1 MTPLPEALLDLLA
14 APDGT
19 LALVEPASGERTTHG
34 ELRETAERLGRSLA
48 AAGVAPG
55 DAVAMSLPN
64 GPEIVAAFLGAVAA
78 GAAAAPLN
86 QAYTREEFSAYLE
99 DLQPS
104 AMLFLRGEESA
115 ARAAC
120 TALGVRQLE
129 LTGGRTAELGLGDG
143 AASSA
148 APRDPEAV
156 ALLLHTSGTT
166 SKPKGVPIRQRN
178 LAASARA
185 VAATYGLSARDV
197 SHCAMPLFHV
207 HGLVASALAT
217 LGSGGCVIAPRRFS
231 ASAFWEECAT
241 YGATWYSAVPTI
253 HRILLS
259 RAQDGAGDH
268 AGHGLRFARSCS
280 SALPGPLMESFE
292 RRFGLP
298 LVEAYGM
305 TEAAHQMASN
315 PLPPGERRAGSV
327 GQPTGTEI
335 AILDESWLAL
345 PGGAVGEVCVRG
357 PGVVDSYRANPEAT
371 AASFRGGWFR
381 TGDSGSLSPDGYLSL
396 AGRIKELI
404 NRGGEKIS
412 PHEVEDALLAHPDVV
427 EAVAFA
433 LPDAKY
439 GETVGAAVVLRSAL
453 GEDDLRAHCGD
464 RLAAFKVPLRVHVV
478 DAIPK
483 GPTGKVQRRLLAEQ
497 LP

>member
-1 MTPLPEALLDLLA
+1 MTPALLDLLT
-14 APDGT
+14 APDAA
-19 LALVEPASGERTTHG
+19 LALVEPASGERTTYG
-34 ELRETAERLGRSLA
+34 ELRAAADRLARSLA
-48 AAGVAPG
+48 AAGVDPG

-64 GPEIVAAFLGAVAA
+64 GPEIVTAFLGVVAA

-86 QAYTREEFSAYLE
+86 QAYTADEFRAYLE
-99 DLQPS
+99 DLQPR
-104 AMLFLRGEESA
+104 AMLFLRGEASP

-120 TALGVRQLE
+120 DDLGIRQLE
-129 LTGGRTAELGLGDG
+129 LTGERTAVLALGLAPAGP
-143 AASSA
+143 AAA
-148 APRDPEAV
+148 RDPEAV

-185 VAATYGLSARDV
+185 VAATYGLSGDDA
-197 SHCAMPLFHV
+197 SHCVMPLFHV
-207 HGLVASALAT
+207 HGLVASTLAT
-217 LGSGGCVIAPRRFS
+217 LASGGSVIAPRRFS
-231 ASAFWEECAT
+231 ASTFWAESAAH
-241 YGATWYSAVPTI
+241 GATWYSAVPTI

-259 RAQDGAGDH
+259 RAEDGASDH
-268 AGHGLRFARSCS
+268 SGHGLRFARSCS
-280 SALPGPLMESFE
+280 SALPGPLMDEFE

-335 AILDESWLAL
+335 AILDDDWRPVAS
-345 PGGAVGEVCVRG
+345 GGTGEVCVRG
-357 PGVVDSYRANPEAT
+357 PGVVDAYRANPEAT
-371 AASFRGGWFR
+371 AASFRDGWFR
-381 TGDSGSLSPDGYLSL
+381 TGDSGALSADGYLSL
-396 AGRIKELI
+396 SGRLKELI

-412 PHEVEDALLAHPDVV
+412 PHEVEDALLGHPDVV

-439 GETVGAAVVLRSAL
+439 GETVGAAVVARSAI
-453 GEDDLRAHCGD
+453 GEDALRAHCD
-464 RLAAFKVPLRVHVV
+464 ERLAAFKVPVRIHVL

>member
-1 MTPLPEALLDLLA
+1 VTTGHEALLDLIA
-14 APDGT
+14 APDGA
-19 LALVEPASGERTTHG
+19 LALVEPASGERTTYG
-34 ELRETAERLGRSLA
+34 ELRATAERLARSLA
-48 AAGVAPG
+48 AAGVGPG

-64 GPEIVAAFLGAVAA
+64 GPEIVAAFLGVVAA

-86 QAYTREEFSAYLE
+86 QAYTGDEFHSYLD
-99 DLQPS
+99 DLRPR
-104 AMLFLRGEESA
+104 AMLFLRGEESP
-115 ARAAC
+115 ARASCA
-120 TALGVRQLE
+120 ALGVRQLE
-129 LTGGRTAELGLGDG
+129 LAGPSTAELGLADL
-143 AASSA
+143 AAGSA

-185 VAATYGLSARDV
+185 IAATYGLSGSDT

-207 HGLVASALAT
+207 HGLVASTLAT
-217 LGSGGCVIAPRRFS
+217 LASGGCVVAPRRFS
-231 ASAFWEECAT
+231 ASAFWEECAVH
-241 YGATWYSAVPTI
+241 GATWYSAVPTI

-259 RAQDGAGDH
+259 RAEEGASDH
-268 AGHGLRFARSCS
+268 AGHGLRFVRSCS
-280 SALPGPLMESFE
+280 SALPGPLMDSFE
-292 RRFGLP
+292 TRFGVP

-327 GQPTGTEI
+327 GLATGTRI
-335 AILDESWLAL
+335 AILDDEWREL

-371 AASFRGGWFR
+371 AASFRDGWFR
-381 TGDSGSLSPDGYLSL
+381 TGDSGSVSADGYLSL
-396 AGRIKELI
+396 AGRIKEII

-412 PHEVEDALLAHPDVV
+412 PHEVEDALLSHADVL

-439 GETVGAAVVLRSAL
+439 GESVGAAVVMRTPI
-453 GEDDLRAHCGD
+453 GEDALRAHCGD
-464 RLAAFKVPLRVHVV
+464 RLAAFKVPVRVHVV

>member
-1 MTPLPEALLDLLA
+1 VSEPTALLDLLT
-14 APDGT
+14 APDDA
-19 LALVEPASGERTTHG
+19 LALVEPASGERTTYG
-34 ELRETAERLGRSLA
+34 ELRAAADGLGRALA
-48 AAGVAPG
+48 AAGVETG

-64 GPEIVAAFLGAVAA
+64 GPEIVAAFLGVVAA

-86 QAYTREEFSAYLE
+86 QAYTADEFRAYLE
-99 DLQPS
+99 DLRPR
-104 AMLFLRGEESA
+104 AMLFLRGEASL

-120 TALGVRQLE
+120 ETLGVRQLE
-129 LTGGRTAELGLGDG
+129 LEGPATARLAIAGIIPAGSVPL
-143 AASSA
+143 
-148 APRDPEAV
+148 RDPDAV

-178 LAASARA
+178 LAASAHA
-185 VAATYGLSARDV
+185 IAATYGLSGSDA

-207 HGLVASALAT
+207 HGLVASTLAT
-217 LGSGGCVIAPRRFS
+217 LASGGGVIAPRRFS
-231 ASAFWEECAT
+231 ASSFWGECAT

-259 RAQDGAGDH
+259 RAEDGSTDH
-268 AGHGLRFARSCS
+268 GGHGLRFARSCS
-280 SALPGPLMESFE
+280 SALPGPLMAEFE
-292 RRFGLP
+292 GRFALP

-327 GQPTGTEI
+327 GRPTGTEI
-335 AILDESWLAL
+335 AILGDDWRPLAV
-345 PGGAVGEVCVRG
+345 GAVGEVCVRG
-357 PGVVDSYRANPEAT
+357 PGVVDSYRANPVAT
-371 AASFRGGWFR
+371 AASFRDGWFR
-381 TGDSGSLSPDGYLSL
+381 TGDSGALSPDGYLSL

-412 PHEVEDALLAHPDVV
+412 PHEVEDALLAHPEVV

-433 LPDAKY
+433 VPDEKY
-439 GETVGAAVVLRSAL
+439 GETVGAVVVTRGAVA
-453 GEDDLRAHCGD
+453 EDALRAHCGES
-464 RLAAFKVPLRVHVV
+464 LAAFKVPVRVHVL

-483 GPTGKVQRRLLAEQ
+483 GPTGKVQRRHLAAQ
-497 LP
+497 LS

>member
-1 MTPLPEALLDLLA
+1 
-14 APDGT
+14 
-19 LALVEPASGERTTHG
+19 
-34 ELRETAERLGRSLA
+34 
-48 AAGVAPG
+48 
-55 DAVAMSLPN
+55 
-64 GPEIVAAFLGAVAA
+64 
-78 GAAAAPLN
+78 
-86 QAYTREEFSAYLE
+86 
-99 DLQPS
+99 
-104 AMLFLRGEESA
+104 MLFPRGAESA

-120 TALGVRQLE
+120 AALGVRQIE
-129 LTGGRTAELGLGDG
+129 LVGATTAELTLGDITATG
-143 AASSA
+143 SVP
-148 APRDPEAV
+148 PRDPEAV

-185 VAATYGLSARDV
+185 IAATYGLSASDA

-207 HGLVASALAT
+207 HGLVASTLAT
-217 LGSGGCVIAPRRFS
+217 LASGGGVIAPRRFS
-231 ASAFWEECAT
+231 ASAFWAECAT
-241 YGATWYSAVPTI
+241 HGATWYSAVPTI

-259 RAQDGAGDH
+259 RAEDGSDEH

-280 SALPGPLMESFE
+280 SALPGPLMQAFE
-292 RRFGLP
+292 ERFGLP

-327 GQPTGTEI
+327 GRPTGTEV
-335 AILDESWLAL
+335 AILDDEWRPL

-371 AASFRGGWFR
+371 AASFRDGWFR

-412 PHEVEDALLAHPDVV
+412 PHEIEDALLGHPEVV

-433 LPDAKY
+433 VPDDKY
-439 GETVGAAVVLRSAL
+439 GEAVGAVVVTRSPVA
-453 GEDDLRAHCGD
+453 GDELRAHCSE
-464 RLAAFKVPLRVHVV
+464 RLAAFKVPVRVHVL

>member
-1 MTPLPEALLDLLA
+1 VTPAPGALLDLLG
-14 APDGT
+14 APDDA
-19 LALVEPASGERTTHG
+19 LALVEPACGERTTYG
-34 ELRETAERLGRSLA
+34 ELREAADRIARSLA
-48 AAGVAPG
+48 AAGAGPG
-55 DAVAMSLPN
+55 DAVALSLPN
-64 GPEIVAAFLGAVAA
+64 GPEIVAAFLGIVAA

-86 QAYTREEFSAYLE
+86 QAYTTDEFRAYLD
-99 DLQPS
+99 DLRPS
-104 AMLFLRGEESA
+104 AMLFLRGEASP

-120 TALGVRQLE
+120 AALRIRQLE
-129 LTGGRTAELGLGDG
+129 LTGARTAELGLGGG
-143 AASSA
+143 AGQA
-148 APRDPEAV
+148 APRDPEAF

-166 SKPKGVPIRQRN
+166 SKPKAVPIRQRN

-185 VAATYGLSARDV
+185 VAASYGLSGRDA

-207 HGLVASALAT
+207 HGLVASTLAT
-217 LGSGGCVIAPRRFS
+217 LASGGCVIAPRRFS
-231 ASAFWEECAT
+231 ASAFWAECAT
-241 YGATWYSAVPTI
+241 HRATWYSAVPTI

-259 RAQDGAGDH
+259 RAEDGASDH
-268 AGHGLRFARSCS
+268 TGHPLRFARSCS
-280 SALPGPLMESFE
+280 SALPRPLMDSFE
-292 RRFGLP
+292 RRFELP

-335 AILDESWLAL
+335 AILGDDWRPLADR
-345 PGGAVGEVCVRG
+345 AIGEVCVRG

-371 AASFRGGWFR
+371 AASFRDGWFR
-381 TGDSGSLSPDGYLSL
+381 TGDSGRLSPDGYLSL

-412 PHEVEDALLAHPDVV
+412 PHEVEDALLGHPGVV

-439 GETVGAAVVLRSAL
+439 GETVGAAVVTRSAI
-453 GEDDLRAHCGD
+453 GEDDLRAYCGE
-464 RLAAFKVPLRVHVV
+464 RLAAFKVPVRVHVV

>member
-1 MTPLPEALLDLLA
+1 MTAAREALLDLLA
-14 APDGT
+14 APDDAP
-19 LALVEPASGERTTHG
+19 ALVEPAGGERTTYG
-34 ELRETAERLGRSLA
+34 ELRESADRLARSLA
-48 AAGVAPG
+48 AAGAGPG

-64 GPEIVAAFLGAVAA
+64 GPEIVTAFLGVVAA

-86 QAYTREEFSAYLE
+86 QAYTAEEFRAYLE
-99 DLQPS
+99 DLRPR

-120 TALGVRQLE
+120 AALGVRQLE
-129 LTGGRTAELGLGDG
+129 LTGACTAELGLGQ
-143 AASSA
+143 AAAGSA

-185 VAATYGLSARDV
+185 VAATYGLSGDDA
-197 SHCAMPLFHV
+197 SHCVMPLFHV
-207 HGLVASALAT
+207 HGLVASTLAT
-217 LGSGGCVIAPRRFS
+217 LASGGCVIAPRRFS
-231 ASAFWEECAT
+231 ASAFWGECAA

-259 RAQDGAGDH
+259 RAEDGSADH
-268 AGHGLRFARSCS
+268 VGHVARFARSCS

-292 RRFGLP
+292 QRFGLP

-305 TEAAHQMASN
+305 TEAAHQMTSN
-315 PLPPGERRAGSV
+315 PLPPEERRAGSV
-327 GQPTGTEI
+327 GRPTGTEI
-335 AILDESWLAL
+335 AILDEDWRAL

-371 AASFRGGWFR
+371 AASFRDGWFR
-381 TGDSGSLSPDGYLSL
+381 TGDSGLLSPDGYLSL

-412 PHEVEDALLAHPDVV
+412 PHEVEDALLGHPDVV

-439 GETVGAAVVLRSAL
+439 GETVGAAVVTRSAIA
-453 GEDDLRAHCGD
+453 EDVLRAHCGE
-464 RLAAFKVPLRVHVV
+464 RLAAFKVPARVHVV

>member
-1 MTPLPEALLDLLA
+1 MTTALLDLLT
-14 APDGT
+14 APDGAPA
-19 LALVEPASGERTTHG
+19 LAEPASGERTSYG
-34 ELRETAERLGRSLA
+34 ELRETADRIGRSLA
-48 AAGVAPG
+48 AAGAGPG

-64 GPEIVAAFLGAVAA
+64 GPEIVAAFLGVVAA
-78 GAAAAPLN
+78 GAGAAPLN
-86 QAYTREEFSAYLE
+86 QAYTAEEFRAYLL
-99 DLQPS
+99 DLEPR
-104 AMLFLRGEESA
+104 AMLFLRGEESP
-115 ARAAC
+115 ARAVC
-120 TALGVRQLE
+120 DALGIRQIE
-129 LTGGRTAELGLGDG
+129 LAGDDTAHLAPAGLAPAG
-143 AASSA
+143 AAPA
-148 APRDPEAV
+148 RDADAV

-178 LAASARA
+178 LAASAQT
-185 VAATYGLSARDV
+185 VAATYGLAAGDV

-207 HGLVASALAT
+207 HGLVASTLAT
-217 LGSGGCVIAPRRFS
+217 LASGGLVIAPRRFS
-231 ASAFWEECAT
+231 ASAFWADGAA

-259 RAQDGAGDH
+259 RAEDGGTEH

-280 SALPGPLMESFE
+280 SALPGPLMAAFE
-292 RRFGLP
+292 QRFGLP

-327 GQPTGTEI
+327 GRPTGTEI
-335 AILDESWLAL
+335 AILDDDWRPLAA
-345 PGGAVGEVCVRG
+345 GSVGEVCVRG

-371 AASFRGGWFR
+371 AAGFRDGWFR
-381 TGDSGSLSPDGYLSL
+381 TGDSGQLSADGYLSL
-396 AGRIKELI
+396 SGRLKELI

-433 LPDAKY
+433 VPDAKY
-439 GETVGAAVVLRSAL
+439 GEAVGAAVVARAAVA
-453 GEDDLRAHCGD
+453 EDALRAHCD
-464 RLAAFKVPLRVHVV
+464 ERLAAFKVPARIHVL

-483 GPTGKVQRRLLAEQ
+483 GPTGKVQRRLLAAQ